1 MKLAELKELYNKVN
15 ADIND
20 DMVSAQVTVDLAK
33 FTDELL
39 QKYEGDELSGM

>member
-20 DMVSAQVTVDLAK
+20 DMVSAEVTIALAK
-33 FTDELL
+33 YTKELEERWC
-39 QKYEGDELSGM
+39 K

>member
-20 DMVSAQVTVDLAK
+20 DMVSAEVTIDLAK
-33 FTDELL
+33 FTKEL
-39 QKYEGDELSGM
+39 ERRWNA

>member
-1 MKLAELKELYNKVN
+1 MELAELKELYNKVN

-33 FTDELL
+33 FTDELAR
-39 QKYEGDELSGM
+39 MWA

>member
-1 MKLAELKELYNKVN
+1 MELVELKELYNKVN

-33 FTDELL
+33 FTKELE
-39 QKYEGDELSGM
+39 KMWA